1 MQINQQGVD
10 MPPASAAHRTSPN
23 PDRGLCLSLLLG
35 NDYEKKKKKLQQ
47 ELQLDY
53 KHHAAKIKDLKTG
66 ERPTQPQGLSLP
78 IDEKISVQEKLRE
91 ERKKEYHLFLQE
103 KDQIERF
110 KRGTPPVTL
119 KPGQVQASD
128 AVYSS
133 SPASP
138 LPILNIHRNTHP
150 PPRERPASTRD
161 AASLTEAED
170 NGKSTGTW
178 GPGHRR
184 RRRWQLRGP
193 KEPYSPEEEP
203 ITDKEEE
210 LEFRHRGRQERHTP
224 EPEYKE
230 ERRTRERRAN
240 RAPQSIKKME
250 APGVRDQNN
259 NERGWESKNTH
270 PPPRERPASRRDA
283 ASLTEAEDNGKSTGT
298 WGPGHRRRRRW
309 QLRGPKEP
317 YSSEEEPITDKEEEL
332 EFRHRGRQD
341 RHTPEPE
348 YKEERRTR
356 ERRANRAPQSIKKME
371 APGVRDQNNNERGW
385 KSDLPDSMRTAA
397 RSRPATS
404 KDIAEFATGL
414 MIGAVEDQTASQ
426 MRKEQYKQELLKQ
439 IAEKQRNKL
448 REKEL
453 ELRVATTGATD
464 PEKQPDRFKQFGS
477 MNRRR
482 GVSQEDTEQRAP
494 PGKSHVDHST
504 ALSQLAEKTAPG
516 SGTRAAQGVP
526 SLDYFDEDY
535 HRNFSNMLGEVAN
548 PRVAGVPPLVP
559 PAVTNNYKTPYDA
572 AYYYYGTRNPFDLN
586 LPYNPN
592 GLPGGMH
599 QSGNHSPPQRP
610 PTFRPNG
617 HTERGPSRQNN
628 CVAAPSLSAPRATE
642 QHSASPLD
650 VGELSAD
657 RSKQRRAKALSH
669 QEALRQQII
678 EREERKRREKEEKER
693 FDAKIEA
700 EMMAYNPWG
709 RSGGGASIKDEKGN
723 LVSDL
728 KQMHR
733 NNEESCRNPVSRK
746 SGQTQS
752 FLMTDGNTPVDEGRA
767 ALSHRRSGFKDKP
780 SPQQLHMQDRY
791 KEDLKQQIEEN
802 KQKQTEEKE
811 RMRIEEEKEEKRLAD
826 QRARIQQDH
835 EEELRKQ
842 KMINHKLKKADWIQE
857 PKTQHRQEEKRQEE
871 ETEKKVP
878 GSARDREE
886 KKAQLSYEQRE
897 PSPPI
902 PTLQRKQTHPVA
914 SRPSSVES
922 QLTDR
927 TERSVSAADYR
938 PVPEK
943 ISPLQDG
950 QQEVIRELSALRKY
964 LRNEQ
969 RQLEVQLGQTDLQES
984 PDTPSNRPRGRPR
997 GTFDQSMHKQAV
1009 QPSTRSPFS
1018 GAAGVNMQHIRE
1030 FNQLKY
1036 RDTASREEVRHMFPG
1051 PPTDEQSLDIQQ
1063 QALLREQRRKI
1074 RLMKR
1079 EEEHDVLEQQLSHC
1093 RSRNKPGRYTQRD
1106 SILPSE
1112 AAFIGV
1118 YSGDAHE
1125 GQVHQQRHRRPSA
1138 ERHERT
1144 TSRRR
1149 RDYDDGAVSIDQGER
1164 NNQPDAHQSLQ
1175 SVTSLHL
1182 ESKFSAHNQH
1192 RIRRQ
1197 NTGDHDGRS
1206 EAPSGDEVDVL
1217 SLRSALERRVSMDT
1231 VATEAWLRPGTS
1243 DTVERAG
1250 CLERPNGGMDAPPWL
1265 IHRVS

>member
-1 MQINQQGVD
+1 
-10 MPPASAAHRTSPN
+10 MPPAPAAHRTSPN

-35 NDYEKKKKKLQQ
+35 SDYEKKKKKLQQ
-47 ELQLDY
+47 ELQLDF

-66 ERPTQPQGLSLP
+66 EPPTQPHDLSLP
-78 IDEKISVQEKLRE
+78 IDEKILVQEKLSE
-91 ERKKEYHLFLQE
+91 ERKKEYNLFLQE

-110 KRGTPPVTL
+110 KRGTPPVTS
-119 KPGQVQASD
+119 KVRASD
-128 AVYSS
+128 AVYIS

-138 LPILNIHRNTHP
+138 LPILNIHR
-150 PPRERPASTRD
+150 
-161 AASLTEAED
+161 
-170 NGKSTGTW
+170 
-178 GPGHRR
+178 
-184 RRRWQLRGP
+184 
-193 KEPYSPEEEP
+193 
-203 ITDKEEE
+203 
-210 LEFRHRGRQERHTP
+210 
-224 EPEYKE
+224 
-230 ERRTRERRAN
+230 
-240 RAPQSIKKME
+240 
-250 APGVRDQNN
+250 
-259 NERGWESKNTH
+259 NTH

-309 QLRGPKEP
+309 HLQRPNKP
-317 YSSEEEPITDKEEEL
+317 HSSEEEPITDKEEEL
-332 EFRHRGRQD
+332 EFRHGRRQD
-341 RHTPEPE
+341 RQTPEPE
-348 YKEERRTR
+348 SKEERRTR
-356 ERRANRAPQSIKKME
+356 ERRANRAPLGMKKME

-385 KSDLPDSMRTAA
+385 ESDLPDSMRTAA

-404 KDIAEFATGL
+404 KDIAQFATGL

-439 IAEKQRNKL
+439 IAEKQRNKI

-464 PEKQPDRFKQFGS
+464 PEKQVEHNDK
-477 MNRRR
+477 N
-482 GVSQEDTEQRAP
+482 
-494 PGKSHVDHST
+494 ST
-504 ALSQLAEKTAPG
+504 ALSQLAEQTASG

-535 HRNFSNMLGEVAN
+535 HRNFSNMPGEVAN
-548 PRVAGVPPLVP
+548 PRVAGVPPPVP

-572 AYYYYGTRNPFDLN
+572 AYYYYGTRKPLDLN
-586 LPYNPN
+586 LPHNPN

-610 PTFRPNG
+610 PTHRPNG

-628 CVAAPSLSAPRATE
+628 CESAPSLSAPSATE
-642 QHSASPLD
+642 QHSASPLA

-657 RSKQRRAKALSH
+657 QSKQRREKALSH
-669 QEALRQQII
+669 QEALRQQIV
-678 EREERKRREKEEKER
+678 EREERRRREKEEKER

-767 ALSHRRSGFKDKP
+767 PLSHRRSGFKDKP

-826 QRARIQQDH
+826 QRARIQQAH
-835 EEELRKQ
+835 EEEQRKQ

-857 PKTQHRQEEKRQEE
+857 PKTQHQEEEKRVRQEE

-878 GSARDREE
+878 ESARDREE
-886 KKAQLSYEQRE
+886 KKQLSYERE

-902 PTLQRKQTHPVA
+902 PTLQRKQTNPVA

-927 TERSVSAADYR
+927 TERSVSAAGSR

-943 ISPLQDG
+943 ISPPQDG

-969 RQLEVQLGQTDLQES
+969 RQLEVQLGQRDLQES
-984 PDTPSNRPRGRPR
+984 PDAPSNRPRGRPR
-997 GTFDQSMHKQAV
+997 GTFDQSMHKHAA
-1009 QPSTRSPFS
+1009 QPSTRSPSS
-1018 GAAGVNMQHIRE
+1018 GAAGVNMHHIRE

-1036 RDTASREEVRHMFPG
+1036 RDAASREEVRHMFPE
-1051 PPTDEQSLDIQQ
+1051 PPTDEQSLDIRQ
-1063 QALLREQRRKI
+1063 QALLRQQRRKI

-1093 RSRNKPGRYTQRD
+1093 RSRNKPGCYTQRD

-1112 AAFIGV
+1112 TAFIGV
-1118 YSGDAHE
+1118 YSGDARE
-1125 GQVHQQRHRRPSA
+1125 GHLHQQRHRQPSA

-1149 RDYDDGAVSIDQGER
+1149 RDYDDGAASIDQGER
-1164 NNQPDAHQSLQ
+1164 DNRPDAHQSLQ

-1192 RIRRQ
+1192 RSRRQ
-1197 NTGDHDGRS
+1197 NTGDQDGRS
-1206 EAPSGDEVDVL
+1206 EGPSGDEVDVL

-1231 VATEAWLRPGTS
+1231 VATEAWLRPATS

-1265 IHRVS
+1265 THRVA

>member
-1 MQINQQGVD
+1 
-10 MPPASAAHRTSPN
+10 MPPASAAHRMSQN
-23 PDRGLCLSLLLG
+23 PDRGLGLSSLLG
-35 NDYEKKKKKLQQ
+35 NDYERKKKKLQQ

-66 ERPTQPQGLSLP
+66 EPPTQPQGLSLP
-78 IDEKISVQEKLRE
+78 IDEKILVQEKLRE
-91 ERKKEYHLFLQE
+91 ERKKEYNLFLQE
-103 KDQIERF
+103 KAQLERF
-110 KRGTPPVTL
+110 KRGTPPVTS
-119 KPGQVQASD
+119 KPGQVRASD
-128 AVYSS
+128 AVYIS
-133 SPASP
+133 SPTSP
-138 LPILNIHRNTHP
+138 LPILNIHRNTHRP
-150 PPRERPASTRD
+150 PKERPASRRD
-161 AASLTEAED
+161 AASLTEAVD

-184 RRRWQLRGP
+184 RKRWQLGGP
-193 KEPYSPEEEP
+193 KEPYSSEEEP

-210 LEFRHRGRQERHTP
+210 LEFRDRRRQDRHTP

-230 ERRTRERRAN
+230 ERRARERRAN
-240 RAPQSIKKME
+240 RAPQGIKKME

-259 NERGWESKNTH
+259 NECVLKSENTH
-270 PPPRERPASRRDA
+270 RPPRERPASRRDA
-283 ASLTEAEDNGKSTGT
+283 ATLTEAVDNGKSTGT
-298 WGPGHRRRRRW
+298 WGPGHRRRKRW
-309 QLRGPKEP
+309 QLGGPKEP

-332 EFRHRGRQD
+332 EFRHRRRQD

-348 YKEERRTR
+348 YKEERRAR

-371 APGVRDQNNNERGW
+371 APGVHDQNNNEW
-385 KSDLPDSMRTAA
+385 VLKSDLPDSMRTAA

-439 IAEKQRNKL
+439 IAEQQRNKI

-453 ELRVATTGATD
+453 ELRFATSGAKD

-477 MNRRR
+477 INWRRD
-482 GVSQEDTEQRAP
+482 VSQEDTEQRAP
-494 PGKSHVDHST
+494 PGKSHVDHSA
-504 ALSQLAEKTAPG
+504 ALSQLTGKTAPG

-526 SLDYFDEDY
+526 SLDYFDEDS
-535 HRNFSNMLGEVAN
+535 HRNFSNVLGEVAN

-559 PAVTNNYKTPYDA
+559 PTVANNYKTPYDA
-572 AYYYYGTRNPFDLN
+572 AYYYYGSRNPLDLN
-586 LPYNPN
+586 LPYNQN

-599 QSGNHSPPQRP
+599 QSGNHSPPQGP
-610 PTFRPNG
+610 PTFRPSG
-617 HTERGPSRQNN
+617 HTE
-628 CVAAPSLSAPRATE
+628 ATE
-642 QHSASPLD
+642 QHSVSPLD

-657 RSKQRRAKALSH
+657 QSKQRREKALSH

-752 FLMTDGNTPVDEGRA
+752 FLMTNGNTPVDEGRA
-767 ALSHRRSGFKDKP
+767 PISHRLSGFKDKP

-826 QRARIQQDH
+826 QRARIQRDH
-835 EEELRKQ
+835 EEEQRKL
-842 KMINHKLKKADWIQE
+842 KHKLKKTGWIQE
-857 PKTQHRQEEKRQEE
+857 PKTQHQEEEKRVRQEK
-871 ETEKKVP
+871 ETEKKVTE
-878 GSARDREE
+878 SARDREE
-886 KKAQLSYEQRE
+886 EKEQLSYEQRE

-902 PTLQRKQTHPVA
+902 PTLQRKLTNLVA

-922 QLTDR
+922 QLSAR
-927 TERSVSAADYR
+927 TERSVSAPHSR

-943 ISPLQDG
+943 TSQLQDG

-984 PDTPSNRPRGRPR
+984 HYTPPRPRGQPR
-997 GTFDQSMHKQAV
+997 GTFESMHKQTV
-1009 QPSTRSPFS
+1009 QPSTRSPLS
-1018 GAAGVNMQHIRE
+1018 GAAGVDMQNIRE

-1036 RDTASREEVRHMFPG
+1036 RDTASREEVRHMYPD
-1051 PPTDEQSLDIQQ
+1051 PPTDELSLDIQQ
-1063 QALLREQRRKI
+1063 QALLREQQRKI

-1079 EEEHDVLEQQLSHC
+1079 EEEHDFLERQLSHC
-1093 RSRNKPGRYTQRD
+1093 RSRNKPGRYIHRD

-1112 AAFIGV
+1112 TAFI
-1118 YSGDAHE
+1118 E
-1125 GQVHQQRHRRPSA
+1125 G
-1138 ERHERT
+1138 
-1144 TSRRR
+1144 
-1149 RDYDDGAVSIDQGER
+1149 
-1164 NNQPDAHQSLQ
+1164 
-1175 SVTSLHL
+1175 
-1182 ESKFSAHNQH
+1182 
-1192 RIRRQ
+1192 
-1197 NTGDHDGRS
+1197 
-1206 EAPSGDEVDVL
+1206 PSGDEADVS
-1217 SLRSALERRVSMDT
+1217 SLRSALERRVSMET
-1231 VATEAWLRPGTS
+1231 VATETWLRPGTS

-1250 CLERPNGGMDAPPWL
+1250 CMERPNGGMDAPPWL
-1265 IHRVS
+1265 THRVS